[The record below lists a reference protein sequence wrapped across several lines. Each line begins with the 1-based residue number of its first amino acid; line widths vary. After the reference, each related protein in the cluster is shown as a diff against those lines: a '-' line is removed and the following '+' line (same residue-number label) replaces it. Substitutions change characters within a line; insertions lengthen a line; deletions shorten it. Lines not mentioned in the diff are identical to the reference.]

1 MYSIRF
7 YITSPTSLYK
17 KMLPTDELC
26 LVSRLIL
33 ICLTLRRFSAAQM
46 YYEDDPCDFGIYKGI
61 CLRASKCMQ
70 LPVLMKEMTLKSADV
85 GHCGFTTT
93 EEIICCPQA
102 PAPAAKAL
110 PNKLEDIFKPFEFRA
125 PLEDETTTRTI
136 QPIPAN
142 FWFSNNLKESN
153 IDGESVSRSKDES
166 APVSWPKVDNS
177 ARENTIF
184 NGNQISNQRPLTDEG
199 INEENAR
206 RINDI
211 FNTNPDQQATLIEGN
226 AGGIN
231 GILNANSAPVSL
243 SNAADTQRLDAIF
256 NVNPVPSRI
265 PLADTN
271 QRLDAIFNLN
281 PLPSGIPP
289 VDNTQRINEIF
300 NEQLIP
306 IGNKINGIDQTRQ
319 INSVFNG
326 NLTPTGAA
334 FGSIDADAAQRINAI
349 FNTNTATSG
358 IPIEDNTPVNDGRNN
373 PLGNINNNNTR
384 GINIK
389 LNDSPLP
396 SGIPIEV
403 NTGWPNA
410 VDYQNIP
417 PTSVLNRNPAPNWI
431 TIQDNTQK
439 IDSAFNAGTVF
450 AGDDVGQRINSI
462 FNTNPVPKVMPI
474 EENAQRFNA
483 IFNGN
488 PVQTANEINN
498 DPFHNFLKQPRN
510 ERLPANREIVD
521 MPVQQPPLPLARHFR
536 PQFGRVEQQ

>member
-1 MYSIRF
+1 
-7 YITSPTSLYK
+7 
-17 KMLPTDELC
+17 MLPTDELC

-33 ICLTLRRFSAAQM
+33 IWVTLRRFSAAQI

-125 PLEDETTTRTI
+125 PLEDETTTTTI

-142 FWFSNNLKESN
+142 LWFSNNLKESN
-153 IDGESVSRSKDES
+153 KDGESVSRSKDES
-166 APVSWPKVDNS
+166 TPVSWPNVDNS
-177 ARENTIF
+177 ARVNTIF
-184 NGNQISNQRPLTDEG
+184 NGNQIPNQRPLTDEG

-211 FNTNPDQQATLIEGN
+211 FNTKPVPQATLIEGN
-226 AGGIN
+226 TGGIN
-231 GILNANSAPVSL
+231 GIINANSAPVSL

-289 VDNTQRINEIF
+289 VDNTQRINAIF

-306 IGNKINGIDQTRQ
+306 IGNKINGVDQTRQ
-319 INSVFNG
+319 NNSLFNG
-326 NLTPTGAA
+326 NPTPTGAA

-349 FNTNTATSG
+349 FNTNTASSG

-373 PLGNINNNNTR
+373 PLGNINNNNTS

-389 LNDSPLP
+389 FNGSPLP

-410 VDYQNIP
+410 VDSQNIP
-417 PTSVLNRNPAPNWI
+417 PTSVFNRNPAPNWI

-439 IDSAFNAGTVF
+439 IDSVF
-450 AGDDVGQRINSI
+450 KGGDDVGQRINSI
-462 FNTNPVPKVMPI
+462 FNTNPVAKVMPI
-474 EENAQRFNA
+474 EGNAQRFSA

-498 DPFHNFLKQPRN
+498 DPFHNFLKQPKN
-510 ERLPANREIVD
+510 ERLLANREIVG
-521 MPVQQPPLPLARHFR
+521 MPVQQPPLPLANHFR
-536 PQFGRVEQQ
+536 PQFGRMEQQ